1 MTTDNRSA
9 ANRRSPF
16 DSPVKWQQLAIVL
29 RTQIE
34 NGDLIPGEP
43 APSITALVRDGHAN
57 SRQTCGKALRS
68 LADEGL
74 LIRYPGLGYYVADRP
89 E

>member
-9 ANRRSPF
+9 ADGRPAPGSPL
-16 DSPVKWQQLAIVL
+16 KWRQLAIVL

-34 NGDLIPGEP
+34 NGNLIPGEP

-89 E
+89 G